1 MSNKGQEKSPQLCLT
16 FIRWKYVK
24 MKMTLKKKS
33 QKGLLEQSLQAEVE
47 TTEGYHI
54 RTTMPETQL
63 TKANAG
69 TG

>member
-1 MSNKGQEKSPQLCLT
+1 
-16 FIRWKYVK
+16 
-24 MKMTLKKKS
+24 MTLKKKS